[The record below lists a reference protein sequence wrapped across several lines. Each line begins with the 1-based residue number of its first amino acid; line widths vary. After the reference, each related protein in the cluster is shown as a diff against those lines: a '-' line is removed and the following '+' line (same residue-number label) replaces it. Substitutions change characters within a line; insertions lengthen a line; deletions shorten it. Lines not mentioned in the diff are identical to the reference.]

1 MEYHIGILFNKND
14 KRIENNSRV
23 KLILDYFK
31 QSNSLNSI
39 KLTYFD
45 ISDDNYL
52 PFILNTN
59 NIKVWITAAQDI
71 TSLINIFFG
80 ENIDCILISVCD
92 DKFIQKDYTNII
104 HVNNSDVGQMLQLLN
119 TAFTYINTEVGGIFT
134 NIYLFFDNDNLS
146 YEKYFRLNQ
155 LPYNTKFI
163 PITYCNTDN
172 QIQYGET
179 ISQITMYI
187 AEGIITNINTFFIY
201 LTRDFNAFF
210 KIYTIVEIPIS
221 IQSDVIITSSIRHI
235 CSTNTYINS
244 GYIDIFNLMKEYLIP
259 YNFCTNESQLNTF
272 FNKSLR
278 MTIFAPLLSRY
289 EIEKYNYINYVFY
302 IKNPVSATFLNI
314 NRITLFSILME
325 KALKIAGW
333 LLYRDLP
340 TLTSLTS
347 KGILLDGKL
356 FGPPNQLITQ
366 NYIDGFWYNRIPY
379 YTFEPNSLYYITE
392 FVNKVLLNTQNVI
405 ENEIQHKN
413 NISRFGG
420 IYTFI
425 EPEAVSITLAQ
436 GVSSIGGN
444 NVIINE

>member
-1 MEYHIGILFNKND
+1 MYYRILF
-14 KRIENNSRV
+14 IE
-23 KLILDYFK
+23 I
-31 QSNSLNSI
+31 
-39 KLTYFD
+39 
-45 ISDDNYL
+45 
-52 PFILNTN
+52 
-59 NIKVWITAAQDI
+59 
-71 TSLINIFFG
+71 
-80 ENIDCILISVCD
+80 
-92 DKFIQKDYTNII
+92 
-104 HVNNSDVGQMLQLLN
+104 
-119 TAFTYINTEVGGIFT
+119 
-134 NIYLFFDNDNLS
+134 
-146 YEKYFRLNQ
+146 
-155 LPYNTKFI
+155 
-163 PITYCNTDN
+163 
-172 QIQYGET
+172 
-179 ISQITMYI
+179 
-187 AEGIITNINTFFIY
+187 
-201 LTRDFNAFF
+201 
-210 KIYTIVEIPIS
+210 
-221 IQSDVIITSSIRHI
+221 
-235 CSTNTYINS
+235 
-244 GYIDIFNLMKEYLIP
+244 
-259 YNFCTNESQLNTF
+259 
-272 FNKSLR
+272 
-278 MTIFAPLLSRY
+278 
-289 EIEKYNYINYVFY
+289 INYVFY